1 MANISSFGQYSYSK
15 NLNAGLIAATNGFG
29 INIST
34 SLSSVTSNYQNCLS
48 LDFQTLQTVNETKV
62 QNQFTT
68 NPKSFVL
75 GKVNSAGALRI
86 GYSISKRL
94 GNYLPNKQNLFL
106 GACFGP
112 SIGILKPYYIG
123 YLDPKSEDRQA
134 LIIVQNEETLQNQA
148 DIYGP
153 ANWTRGLYELTYK
166 LGLHFDVNLSTNKN
180 DLYLLQKWTTGARLD
195 LFPQGLN
202 VLYKTE
208 TQSFFSIYLSY
219 KLGSNP

>member
-1 MANISSFGQYSYSK
+1 LTFKRYKLLMKQK
-15 NLNAGLIAATNGFG
+15 CK
-29 INIST
+29 T
-34 SLSSVTSNYQNCLS
+34 SLPQILNHLFSEKLIRQAHL
-48 LDFQTLQTVNETKV
+48 
-62 QNQFTT
+62 
-68 NPKSFVL
+68 
-75 GKVNSAGALRI
+75 I

-166 LGLHFDVNLSTNKN
+166 LGLHFDVNLGTNKN